1 MKLYYSPGACS
12 LAAHIVAR
20 EAGLPVAIEKVDLA
34 SKKTESGADFAA
46 INPKGY
52 VPALALDDGEV
63 LTEVA
68 AVVQFLADQAP
79 GAGLAPAAG
88 TMGRARL
95 QEWLNFIA
103 TELHKG
109 FSPLWNPAAP
119 AEMKEIARQG
129 LARRL
134 GYLDGVLAGREH
146 LLSGGFSVADAYAFT
161 ILSWGGYVGLD
172 LAPYPAIVGY
182 MARVGGRPGVRAA
195 LREEGLVP

>member
-34 SKKTESGADFAA
+34 SKRTESGADFAA

-79 GAGLAPAAG
+79 AAGLAPVAG

-109 FSPLWNPAAP
+109 FSPLWNAAAP

-129 LARRL
+129 LARRFA
-134 GYLDGVLAGREH
+134 YLEGVLAGRDH
-146 LLSGGFSVADAYAFT
+146 LLPGGFSVADAYAFT
-161 ILSWGGYVGLD
+161 ILSWAGYVGVD
-172 LAPYPAIVGY
+172 LAPYPAIGAY
-182 MARVGGRPGVRAA
+182 LARIGGRPGVRAA
-195 LREEGLVP
+195 LREEGLAP